1 MVDAGAELSQE
12 TILGLASFVPD
23 VQAELKRV
31 NKETQKQIG
40 IFDSDGEEVI
50 NNKKDE
56 TGKELNELPRI
67 LDQTGKRM
75 AKATN

>member
-1 MVDAGAELSQE
+1 MQ
-12 TILGLASFVPD
+12 
-23 VQAELKRV
+23 RV
-31 NKETQKQIG
+31 NKETQTQIC

-50 NNKKDE
+50 NKKKDE
-56 TGKELNELPRI
+56 TGEGLNELPRI